1 MILNELLQSELLQY
15 TSYCNTDKMGID
27 ELCLVMQKS
36 HDLMNL
42 EASCNDSSA
51 TDFDDAIHHSIDP
64 FILFHIE
71 LVKVLNQLSV

>member
-1 MILNELLQSELLQY
+1 
-15 TSYCNTDKMGID
+15 MGID

-51 TDFDDAIHHSIDP
+51 ANDFDDVMHHSIDP